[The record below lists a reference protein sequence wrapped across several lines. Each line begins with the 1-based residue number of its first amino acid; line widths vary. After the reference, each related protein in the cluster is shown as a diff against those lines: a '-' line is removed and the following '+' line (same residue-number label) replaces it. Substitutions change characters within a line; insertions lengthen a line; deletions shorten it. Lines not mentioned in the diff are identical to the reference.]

1 MIAAEPESR
10 IFTDAEGTVGE
21 VVRALEFDILFGRLK
36 PRERLVEDHLMA
48 RFKAKRHAV
57 RRALDELERMGV
69 VVRAPNRGAAVRD
82 FTAQE
87 VEEIYE
93 LRELLQRQAAQ
104 RIPLPGDGALVAGLS
119 EIQRR
124 HDAAVAANDLRL
136 VDQVND
142 AFHKLFFS
150 ACGNRHLAEAIA
162 HYYQL
167 TRAMRVYPIADPASL
182 AKLRDE
188 HWAMIRALEAGEREA
203 LTRLVV
209 QHLQPSKA
217 AYLAV
222 RRAIDGGVSLNGR
235 NAPG

>member
-1 MIAAEPESR
+1 MIRAEADVSAATE
-10 IFTDAEGTVGE
+10 AQGTAGE

-36 PRERLVEDHLMA
+36 PRERLVEDQLMA
-48 RFKAKRHAV
+48 RFGAKRHAV

-69 VVRAPNRGAAVRD
+69 VVRAPNRGATVRD

-104 RIPLPGDGALVAGLS
+104 RMPLPGDGGLIAGLS

-182 AKLRDE
+182 
-188 HWAMIRALEAGEREA
+188 GE
-203 LTRLVV
+203 
-209 QHLQPSKA
+209 
-217 AYLAV
+217 
-222 RRAIDGGVSLNGR
+222 
-235 NAPG
+235 APG